1 MINVVDKTLTGVTH
15 VTQKAAGTL
24 TGVSQATQRVIDN
37 RRIAR
42 STIPDRMYL
51 AELFHWRIFS
61 KVDFDSVIE
70 YLRTNNILQCNNL
83 YTLQTLS
90 RELIP
95 LMTYE
100 ALRRR
105 NPKLILGLYAL
116 TGKLCM
122 RRKRGLLCYIDLASG
137 RAKKI
142 CKFEDFLEYVDI
154 PDSLQSD
161 SLWIPTDVV
170 FPKLRHTVALK
181 NAQPIEAV
189 PTVRRYMTE
198 LPTLSTPAHSQNGET
213 SIFASEEIN
222 HVEVFLSEYQALNEE
237 QSYDADKAF
246 DCLMFALLQK
256 ADLAAPHED
265 INAYV
270 QGVSKLMESLGV
282 TNFVDALQHTSQD
295 VMGSFRRLYNLQE
308 GDGASNDMFKMALF
322 SMWQTQTS
330 KAISDEPSQDYLDLR
345 RRLYEIRKHQAE
357 EAAAAAEEQETQ
369 ERLSELSQ
377 TMKTPMAAEDI
388 IL

>member
-1 MINVVDKTLTGVTH
+1 MLNVVEGTLSGVSR

-24 TGVSQATQRVIDN
+24 TGVSQATQRAVDV
-37 RRIAR
+37 RRTSRRA
-42 STIPDRMYL
+42 IPDRMYL
-51 AELFHWRIFS
+51 AELFHWRLFS
-61 KVDFDSVIE
+61 KVDFDSVIA
-70 YLRTNNILQCNNL
+70 YLRTNHILQCNNF

-90 RELIP
+90 KELIP
-95 LMTYE
+95 NMTYE

-357 EAAAAAEEQETQ
+357 EAAAAAEEQEMQ

-377 TMKTPMAAEDI
+377 TMKTPTAAEDI